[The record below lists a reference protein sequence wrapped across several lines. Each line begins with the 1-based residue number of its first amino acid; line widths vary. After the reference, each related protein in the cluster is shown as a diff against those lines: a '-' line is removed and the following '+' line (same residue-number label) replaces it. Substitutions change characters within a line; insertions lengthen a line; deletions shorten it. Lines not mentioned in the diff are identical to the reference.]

1 MKDRFLEDGKSIK
14 GVWDGFM
21 KKSNLNRKLVE
32 HEMITKWEELVGRL
46 VSRHTTKINYYQR
59 KLTIYL
65 DSAPLKQEV
74 NSRKEM
80 LIERINVGMNRK
92 LVDEIIIR

>member
-1 MKDRFLEDGKSIK
+1 MDRFLEDGKSIK

-21 KKSNLNRKLVE
+21 KKSHLNRKLVE
-32 HEMITKWEELVGRL
+32 HDLMARWEELVGSL
-46 VSRHTTKINYYQR
+46 VANHTIKINYFKR

-65 DSAPLKQEV
+65 DSAPLKQEL

-80 LIERINVGMNRK
+80 LCERINTGLNRK
-92 LVDEIIIR
+92 IVDEIIIR